1 MLKVIEASLMLCITA
16 AVLAFGGTEPI
27 SLAIIEVFLLGTAVG
42 ALYGLKNLGAHTS
55 WTTAWVPAA
64 LLSLVAL
71 QLVPIPVRAAEWL
84 RSEHPGWN
92 VIASGSQTT
101 NFSSLS
107 IAPYY
112 TRTHLLVLS
121 CCVVVYFLARTLGQ
135 ERGSRRRLMFWLLIL
150 GGFEAL
156 YGLVQYLSGWQ
167 QIFAYVKK
175 YNLEEATGTYINR
188 NHYAGFLE
196 MIIPFIVAGL
206 LHEHS
211 KFSRTNRS
219 ARNWK
224 GLLVGRN
231 LSRMGL
237 WLFAVIVMIAA
248 LLSSRSRM
256 GIIAAVSSI
265 AILAV
270 FSGFQRR
277 AGAWLAA
284 LIMIC
289 VTVLVL
295 WIGAGSALGRFG
307 SISNEYVSSNDSRLS
322 LWKDTAR
329 LVGDHPFL
337 GSGLGTFPVA
347 FTAVQG
353 TFLGKFVNHA
363 HNDYLEL
370 ASDLGIPAALL
381 FFGSV
386 ALLLARLAKKTASG
400 EAGFERAIAL
410 GCLGSIAAILVHS
423 LTDFNLYIPAKA
435 LLFSL
440 ILGLAAA
447 ISESGSASSRREHAA

>member
-1 MLKVIEASLMLCITA
+1 MLKVIEASLMFSITA

-27 SLAIIEVFLLGTAVG
+27 SLAIIEVLLLGTAVA
-42 ALYGLKNLGAHTS
+42 ALYGQKNLELYGVWQA
-55 WTTAWVPAA
+55 AWVPAA
-64 LLSLVAL
+64 LLGLVAL
-71 QLVPIPVRAAEWL
+71 QLVPMPVRAAEWL
-84 RSEHPGWN
+84 RSDHPGSN
-92 VIASGSQTT
+92 VLASGGQTT
-101 NFSSLS
+101 SFSSLS

-112 TRTHLLVLS
+112 TRTHLLVLF

-135 ERGSRRRLMFWLLIL
+135 EPGSRRRLMYWLLLL

-156 YGLVQYLSGWQ
+156 YGLVEYLSGWQ

-188 NHYAGFLE
+188 NHYAGFIE
-196 MIIPFIVAGL
+196 MIIPLGVAML
-206 LHEHS
+206 LHEYS
-211 KFSRTNRS
+211 KFSRANRS
-219 ARNWK
+219 TRSWK
-224 GLLVGRN
+224 GILAGRN
-231 LSRMGL
+231 LSRTGL

-265 AILAV
+265 AILSV

-284 LIMIC
+284 LIMIS

-295 WIGAGSALGRFG
+295 WIGAGSALRRFG
-307 SISNEYVSSNDSRLS
+307 SISDESISSTDSRLS

-329 LVGDHPFL
+329 LVGNHPFL

-347 FTAVQG
+347 FTAVQS

-370 ASDLGIPAALL
+370 ASDLGVPAAVL

-386 ALLLARLAKKTASG
+386 LLLLARLAEKTVSF
-400 EAGFERAIAL
+400 EAGFDRAIAL
-410 GCLGSIAAILVHS
+410 GCLGSIAAILLHS
-423 LTDFNLYIPAKA
+423 LTDFNLYIPANA

-447 ISESGSASSRREHAA
+447 ICASRSTRSGREHEA

>member
-27 SLAIIEVFLLGTAVG
+27 SLAMIEVLLLGTAAA
-42 ALYGLKNLGAHTS
+42 ALYGLKNLESRSS
-55 WTTAWVPAA
+55 WQAAWVPAA
-64 LLSLVAL
+64 LVGLVAL
-71 QLVPIPVRAAEWL
+71 QLVPLPVRAAEWL
-84 RSEHPGWN
+84 RPNHPGWN
-92 VIASGSQTT
+92 VITSGSQTT
-101 NFSSLS
+101 HFSSLS

-112 TRTHLLVLS
+112 TRTHLLVLA
-121 CCVVVYFLARTLGQ
+121 CCVVVYFFARSLGQ
-135 ERGSRRRLMFWLLIL
+135 QRGSRRRLMGWLLIL

-156 YGLVQYLSGWQ
+156 YGLLQYLSGWQ

-188 NHYAGFLE
+188 NHYAGLLE
-196 MIIPFIVAGL
+196 MIIPFGIAL
-206 LHEHS
+206 LLYEHS
-211 KFSRTNRS
+211 KLSRLGLS
-219 ARNWK
+219 AARWK
-224 GLLVGRN
+224 AILVRGG

-237 WLFAVIVMIAA
+237 GLFAVIVMLAA

-256 GIIAAVSSI
+256 GIIAAVSSF
-265 AILAV
+265 AVMSV

-277 AGAWLAA
+277 AGAWLGA

-307 SISNEYVSSNDSRLS
+307 SISNEYLSSNDSRLS
-322 LWKDTAR
+322 LWRDTAR
-329 LVGDHPFL
+329 LVGAHPL
-337 GSGLGTFPVA
+337 IGSGLGTFPVA
-347 FTAVQG
+347 FTAVQT

-386 ALLLARLAKKTASG
+386 VLLLTNLAKRAVSS
-400 EAGFERAIAL
+400 EAGFEKAVAL
-410 GCLGSIAAILVHS
+410 GCLGSIAAILLHS
-423 LTDFNLYIPAKA
+423 LTDFNLYIPANA

-447 ISESGSASSRREHAA
+447 ICAAGPARSRPEHEA

>member
-16 AVLAFGGTEPI
+16 AVMAFGGTEPV
-27 SLAIIEVFLLGTAVG
+27 SLALIEVLLLGTAVA
-42 ALYGLKNLGAHTS
+42 ALYGLKNLESRSVWHAS
-55 WTTAWVPAA
+55 WVPAT

-71 QLVPIPVRAAEWL
+71 QLVPIPVRAAEWI
-84 RSEHPGWN
+84 RSDHHGWN
-92 VIASGSQTT
+92 AIASGSQAT

-112 TRTHLLVLS
+112 TWTHLLVLV
-121 CCVVVYFLARTLGQ
+121 CCVAVYFLAQRLGQ

-150 GGFEAL
+150 GAFEAL

-196 MIIPFIVAGL
+196 MIIPFSLAVL

-211 KFSRTNRS
+211 KFSRTNQS
-219 ARNWK
+219 ARSWK
-224 GLLVGRN
+224 GLLAGGN
-231 LSRMGL
+231 LSRVGL

-265 AILAV
+265 AIMSV

-277 AGAWLAA
+277 AGAWLGAM
-284 LIMIC
+284 IMIA

-329 LVGDHPFL
+329 LIGDHPFL

-363 HNDYLEL
+363 HNDYLEF

-386 ALLLARLAKKTASG
+386 LLLLARLAKRTPCS
-400 EAGFERAIAL
+400 EAGFERAVAL

-423 LTDFNLYIPAKA
+423 LTDFNLYIPANA

-447 ISESGSASSRREHAA
+447 ICSAGPARSRQEHEA

>member
-1 MLKVIEASLMLCITA
+1 MVKIIEASLMLCVTA

-27 SLAIIEVFLLGTAVG
+27 SLAMIEVLLLGTAAV
-42 ALYGLKNLGAHTS
+42 ALYRVKNLQSRTWQA
-55 WTTAWVPAA
+55 AWVPAV
-64 LLSLVAL
+64 LVSLVAF
-71 QLVPIPVRAAEWL
+71 QLVPLPVRAAEWL
-84 RSEHPGWN
+84 RPNHPSWN
-92 VIASGSQTT
+92 VITSGSQTT

-107 IAPYY
+107 VAPYY
-112 TRTHLLVLS
+112 TRTHLLILA
-121 CCVVVYFLARTLGQ
+121 CCVVVYFFARSLGQ
-135 ERGSRRRLMFWLLIL
+135 ERGSRRRLMSWLLIL

-196 MIIPFIVAGL
+196 MIIPFSIALVL
-206 LHEHS
+206 YEHS
-211 KFSRTNRS
+211 KLSRLGLLT
-219 ARNWK
+219 ARWK
-224 GLLVGRN
+224 GLLARGN

-237 WLFAVIVMIAA
+237 WLFAVIVMAAA

-265 AILAV
+265 AVMSV

-277 AGAWLAA
+277 SAAWLAA

-295 WIGAGSALGRFG
+295 WIGAGSALARFG

-322 LWKDTAR
+322 LWRDTAR
-329 LVGDHPFL
+329 LVGAHPL
-337 GSGLGTFPVA
+337 IGSGLGTFPVA
-347 FTAVQG
+347 FTAVQS

-386 ALLLARLAKKTASG
+386 VLLLGRMARKTLSS
-400 EAGFERAIAL
+400 EAGFDRAVAL
-410 GCLGSIAAILVHS
+410 GCLGSIAAILLHS
-423 LTDFNLYIPAKA
+423 LTDFNLYIPANA
-435 LLFSL
+435 MLFSL

-447 ISESGSASSRREHAA
+447 ICAAEPARKQATT